1 MNVNRMRRWIAPLVS
16 ACLVGFTALPAMGQS
31 TVITGKVTDA
41 FGGGLQNATVNIV
54 ALKLGTMTNA
64 SGTYTLTIPDAS
76 AHGQSVDV
84 TVRFLGYSPLTQSV
98 TLSPGSHTVDFSLKA
113 DPFHLN
119 AVVTTGVADSTSA
132 HSLTF
137 SVAKITGEQISAVPA
152 ANPLENLSGQV
163 AGLKVDVG
171 TGNPGSDPAIR
182 IRGSTCLGVGCSTP
196 LIIIDGVI
204 TTESIAD
211 IDAQDISSIE
221 VLKGAAGASFYG
233 SNAAN
238 GVINITT
245 KRGADLAE
253 NHLTIV
259 AHSEYGNSDIA
270 HYPGVNTGTRNQFN
284 ADGSIQL
291 AGNGSAVL
299 STSVFDD
306 TPYPTAGVNR
316 YRNQLKTW
324 LSSNDYYN
332 NDVSVGLR
340 RGNTNFNTSYSS
352 DHNGGI
358 LPFKKGQFR
367 QNVRLNV
374 DQGIGDR
381 ADLSASIT
389 YGNQHNDYGPNSS
402 TAWFDLYQASPI
414 IDLAHPYG
422 TAANPLPGFSAG
434 DSSIYFPVLPTWSDV
449 NARANPLFDLYSASD
464 DYNRQRILGSMA
476 ARYHPTDWLRL
487 EANYGTD
494 RLSATE
500 QYYQARGT
508 PNNANGSVTL
518 GNLRDYANN
527 DVSWNTQLRATA
539 TKLWKSLLSTTSVAY
554 QNEYSS
560 QTGFNAG
567 GNQLIVYATP
577 DLNAV
582 NTGAVSIGSTNQ
594 QERTVDYMISQDFD
608 LKDRYIVS
616 TLYRRD
622 GSSLFGSDARWS
634 NFYRVSGAY
643 RVTQDIHIPGVQ
655 ELKLHIA
662 QGTAGLR
669 PGFNNQYETYTFS
682 GNALSK
688 QNVGNNLLKP
698 AILTETEYGLN
709 IDFLNRFSGELT
721 YAHRVTNGA
730 FLDVGLSQ
738 AASGGYNYQ
747 WQNAA
752 DILSETLEGA
762 LQTRILDRRDFTWD
776 LSLTGDHT
784 TQQITAMA
792 GAPQTV
798 GGTNQQGQ
806 GIFYYKAGEP
816 LGIIYGTKFVRTI
829 AEAVNNHNP
838 AFPSTNPADYVVNPM
853 GFVVLAANRGTA
865 AERPIAYYD
874 ASGNS
879 TFIIGNV
886 NPKLNYGFQNDIR
899 FNRFSIHANFDG
911 QVGGD
916 IYNFSK
922 QWSTQDL
929 RNPDMNMVGKPDA
942 QKIAEDFF
950 TIGLYNGLDPAN
962 YYVES
967 GAYLKLREL
976 SVGYDLPTSVLPKIG
991 LGRAA
996 GMRLSFVGRNLITWT
1011 NYSGFDP
1018 DVTAGSDFNFKID
1031 GFRYPPFRTLTGQVE
1046 IRF

>member
-1 MNVNRMRRWIAPLVS
+1 MNVNRMRRWIVPLVS
-16 ACLVGFTALPAMGQS
+16 ACLVGFTALPAMGQA

-41 FGGGLQNATVNIV
+41 FGAGLQNATVNIV
-54 ALKLGTMTNA
+54 SLKLGTMTNA
-64 SGTYTLTIPDAS
+64 SGSYTLNIPEGTAR
-76 AHGQSVDV
+76 GQSVDV

-98 TLSPGSHTVDFSLKA
+98 TLSAGTHTLDFSLKA

-132 HSLTF
+132 RSLTF
-137 SVAKITGEQISAVPA
+137 SVAKITGQQISAVPA

-182 IRGSTCLGVGCSTP
+182 IRGSTCLTVGCSKP

-204 TTESIAD
+204 TTESISD
-211 IDAQDISSIE
+211 IDAQDIASIE

-245 KRGADLAE
+245 KRGADLVE
-253 NHLTIV
+253 NHLTIT
-259 AHSEYGNSDIA
+259 AHTEYGNSDIG
-270 HYPGVNTGTRNQFN
+270 HYPSINAGTRNQFN
-284 ADGSIQL
+284 ADGTIML
-291 AGNGSAVL
+291 N
-299 STSVFDD
+299 STGGAILNTSGYDD
-306 TPYPTAGVNR
+306 TPYPTSGPNR
-316 YRNQLKTW
+316 YRNQLKEW
-324 LSSNDYYN
+324 ISSNNYYN

-374 DQGIGDR
+374 DQGIGDK

-389 YGNQHNDYGPNSS
+389 YGNQRNDYGPNSS
-402 TAWFDLYQASPI
+402 TAWFNLYQASPI

-422 TAANPLPGFSAG
+422 TASNPLPGYSTG

-449 NARANPLFDLYSASD
+449 NARGNPLFDLHSSSQ
-464 DYNRQRILGSMA
+464 DYYRQRLLGSIA
-476 ARYHPTDWLRL
+476 GRYHPTDWLRL
-487 EANYGTD
+487 DANYGTD
-494 RLSATE
+494 RLNTSQE
-500 QYYQARGT
+500 NYQARGIT
-508 PNNANGSVTL
+508 TNANGSVTL
-518 GNLRDYANN
+518 GSLRNYTSD
-527 DVSWNTQLRATA
+527 DVSWNSQLRATA
-539 TKLWKSLLSTTSVAY
+539 TKLWRSLLSTTSVAY
-554 QNEYSS
+554 QVENDYFS
-560 QTGFNAG
+560 GFNAG
-567 GNQLIVYATP
+567 GNQLNVNATP
-577 DLNAV
+577 VL
-582 NTGAVSIGSTNQ
+582 GALAPSSTSLSSYAQ
-594 QERTVDYMISQDFD
+594 HERTMDYMVSQDFD

-616 TLYRRD
+616 GLYRRD
-622 GSSLFGSDARWS
+622 GSSLFGSDARWA
-634 NFYRVSGAY
+634 NFYRISGAY

-655 ELKLHIA
+655 ELKLHVA

-669 PGFNNQYETYTFS
+669 PGYSYQYETFNIGSGSFS
-682 GNALSK
+682 AQNLGNK
-688 QNVGNNLLKP
+688 NLKP
-698 AILTETEYGLN
+698 AVLTETEYGIN

-721 YAHRVTNGA
+721 YAHRVTDGA
-730 FLDVGLSQ
+730 FLNVPVSG
-738 AASGGYNYQ
+738 AATGGFANQ

-752 DILSETLEGA
+752 NILSKTIEGA
-762 LQTRILDRRDFTWD
+762 LQTRVIDRRDFTWD

-784 TQQITAMA
+784 TQEITHMSTAPFTVNA
-792 GAPQTV
+792 G
-798 GGTNQQGQ
+798 GQGQ
-806 GIFYYKAGEP
+806 GIFWYQAGKP
-816 LGIIYGTKFVRTI
+816 LGVIYGTKYVHTFSQLMD
-829 AEAVNNHNP
+829 NP
-838 AFPSTNPADYVVNPM
+838 ANAGANQADYVVNPM
-853 GFVVLAANRGTA
+853 GYLVLAANRGTQ
-865 AERPIAYYD
+865 AERPIVYVD
-874 ASGNS
+874 KNGNN

-886 NPKLNYGFQNDIR
+886 NPKLSYGFQNDIR

-922 QWSTQDL
+922 QWQTQDL

-942 QKIAEDFF
+942 QKIAENFF
-950 TIGLYNGLDPAN
+950 TIGLYNGLDPAQ

-976 SVGYDLPTSVLPKIG
+976 SVGYDVPLSVLPRIG
-991 LGRAA
+991 LGRAS
-996 GMRLSFVGRNLITWT
+996 GLRLSFVGRNLVTWT
-1011 NYSGFDP
+1011 KYSGFDP
-1018 DVTAGSDFNFKID
+1018 DVTSGSDFNFKID

>member
-1 MNVNRMRRWIAPLVS
+1 MS
-16 ACLVGFTALPAMGQS
+16 ACLMGFTALPAMGQ
-31 TVITGKVTDA
+31 TIITGKVTDA
-41 FGGGLQNATVNIV
+41 FGAGLQSATVNIV
-54 ALKLGTMTNA
+54 SLRLGTMTNA
-64 SGTYTLTIPDAS
+64 SGEYTLTVPDAG
-76 AHGQSVDV
+76 ARGQSVDV
-84 TVRFLGYSPLTQSV
+84 TVRYLGYTPLTQSV
-98 TLSPGSHTVDFSLKA
+98 TLTPGTHTLNFSLKA
-113 DPFHLN
+113 DPFHLG
-119 AVVTTGVADSTSA
+119 AVVTTGVADSTSQR
-132 HSLTF
+132 SLTF
-137 SVAKITGEQISAVPA
+137 SVAKVTGEQIAAVPA

-182 IRGSTCLGVGCSTP
+182 IRGSTCLTVGCSSP

-221 VLKGAAGASFYG
+221 ILKGAAGASFYG

-245 KRGADLAE
+245 KRGRDLVE
-253 NHLTIV
+253 NHLTIT
-259 AHSEYGNSDIA
+259 AHTEYGNSDIA
-270 HYPGVNTGTRNQFN
+270 HYPGVNAGTRNQFN
-284 ADGSIQL
+284 PDGSIQL
-291 AGNGSAVL
+291 TGTGAAVL
-299 STSVFDD
+299 NTSGFDD
-306 TPYPTAGVNR
+306 TPYPSSGINR
-316 YRNQLKTW
+316 FRNQLKQWT
-324 LSSNDYYN
+324 SNNDYYN
-332 NDVSVGLR
+332 NDVTVGLR

-358 LPFKKGQFR
+358 LPFKNGQFR

-374 DQGIGDR
+374 DQGIGDK

-402 TAWFDLYQASPI
+402 TAWFNLYQASPI

-422 TAANPLPGFSAG
+422 TAANPQPGFSAG

-449 NARANPLFDLYSASD
+449 NARGNPLFDLHSASD
-464 DYNRQRILGSMA
+464 DFNRQRMLGSLA

-487 EANYGTD
+487 DANYGTD
-494 RLSATE
+494 RLNATE

-518 GNLRDYANN
+518 GNLREYTNN
-527 DVSWNTQLRATA
+527 DVSWNSQLRATA
-539 TKLWKSLLSTTSVAY
+539 TKLWRSLLSTTSVAY
-554 QNEYSS
+554 QTENSS
-560 QTGFNAG
+560 HTGFNAG
-567 GNQLIVYATP
+567 GNQLSVYATP
-577 DLNAV
+577 TLGAV
-582 NTGAVSIGSTNQ
+582 NTTALSVGSYNDLS
-594 QERTVDYMISQDFD
+594 RTIDYMVSQDFD

-616 TLYRRD
+616 ALYRRD
-622 GSSLFGSDARWS
+622 GSSLFGADARWS
-634 NFYRVSGAY
+634 NFYRISGAY

-655 ELKLHIA
+655 ELKLHVA

-669 PGFNNQYETYTFS
+669 PGYTDQYETYNFS
-682 GNALSK
+682 GVSLTKA
-688 QNVGNNLLKP
+688 NVGNKLLKP
-698 AILTETEYGLN
+698 AVLTETEYGLN

-721 YAHRVTNGA
+721 YAHRVTDGA
-730 FLDVGLSQ
+730 FLNVQLSQ
-738 AASGGYNYQ
+738 AASGGYSNQ

-752 DILSETLEGA
+752 NILSNTLEGA
-762 LQTRILDRRDFTWD
+762 LQTRLLDRRDFTWD

-784 TQQITAMA
+784 TQEITWLN
-792 GAPQTV
+792 GAPITV
-798 GGTNQQGQ
+798 NAGGQGQ

-816 LGIIYGTKFVRTI
+816 LGIIYGTRFATTI
-829 AEAVNNHNP
+829 QQAITNHNTN
-838 AFPSTNPADYVVNPM
+838 FPSTNPSDYVVNPM
-853 GFVVLAANRGTA
+853 GFVVLAANRGTQN
-865 AERPIAYYD
+865 ERPIPIVD
-874 ASGNS
+874 ANGND
-879 TFIIGNV
+879 TFVIGNV

-911 QVGGD
+911 QLGGD

-942 QKIAEDFF
+942 QKIAENFF
-950 TIGLYNGLDPAN
+950 TIGLYNGLDPAS

-976 SVGYDLPTSVLPKIG
+976 SVGYDVPLSVLPRIG
-991 LGRAA
+991 LGRAS
-996 GMRLSFVGRNLITWT
+996 GLRLSFVGRNLVTWT
-1011 NYSGFDP
+1011 KYSGFDP
-1018 DVTAGSDFNFKID
+1018 DVTSGSDFNFKID